1 MQPNNHQPPGSKV
14 DSSTPS
20 EEIPQTIKVD
30 ITPATYIAAKQTYM
44 AQVPKFARPFIDD
57 YFEFIRSLQPDW
69 VLDWM
74 EGNERL
80 KDLYAKRSFPE
91 KIAIAG
97 ARGLLKSSRK
107 MQEGARKA
115 INFEV
120 TAATIRF
127 ENPSVWEVIEAFGQE
142 GIDKL
147 KQGIEDIK
155 VILKLKE
162 TA

>member
-1 MQPNNHQPPGSKV
+1 VQPNNHNPGSKV
-14 DSSTPS
+14 EGPQPS

-30 ITPATYIAAKQTYM
+30 ITLATYIAAKQTYM
-44 AQVPKFARPFIDD
+44 AQVPKLARPFVED
-57 YFEFIRSLQPDW
+57 YFDFIRSLQADW

-74 EGNERL
+74 EGGERL
-80 KDLYAKRSFPE
+80 KELYAKRTFPE
-91 KIAIAG
+91 RIAIAG
-97 ARGLLKSSRK
+97 ARGLIKSIPSVK
-107 MQEGARKA
+107 KGALRA

-127 ENPSVWEVIEAFGQE
+127 ENPDVWEVIEAFGQE

-147 KQGIEDIK
+147 KQGIEDVK
-155 VILKLKE
+155 DILKLKE

>member
-1 MQPNNHQPPGSKV
+1 VQPNNNHPGSKV
-14 DSSTPS
+14 ESPQSS

-30 ITPATYIAAKQTYM
+30 ITLATYIAAKQTHM
-44 AQVPKFARPFIDD
+44 AQVPKLARPFVDD
-57 YFEFIRSLQPDW
+57 YFDFIKSLQPDW

-74 EGNERL
+74 EGGARL

-91 KIAIAG
+91 RVAIAG
-97 ARGLLKSSRK
+97 ARGLIRSVPAIKR
-107 MQEGARKA
+107 GALKA

-127 ENPSVWEVIEAFGQE
+127 ENPAVWEVIEAFGQE

-147 KQGIEDIK
+147 KQGIEDVK
-155 VILKLKE
+155 EILKLKE

>member
-1 MQPNNHQPPGSKV
+1 VQPNSHQPGSKV
-14 DSSTPS
+14 ESAQSS

-44 AQVPKFARPFIDD
+44 AQVPKLARPFVDD
-57 YFEFIRSLQPDW
+57 YFDFIKGLQPDW

-91 KIAIAG
+91 RIAIAG
-97 ARGLLKSSRK
+97 ARGLLRSSRK
-107 MQEGARKA
+107 MQDGARRA

-127 ENPSVWEVIEAFGQE
+127 ENPAVWEVIEAFGQE
-142 GIDKL
+142 GINKL

-155 VILKLKE
+155 EILKLKE